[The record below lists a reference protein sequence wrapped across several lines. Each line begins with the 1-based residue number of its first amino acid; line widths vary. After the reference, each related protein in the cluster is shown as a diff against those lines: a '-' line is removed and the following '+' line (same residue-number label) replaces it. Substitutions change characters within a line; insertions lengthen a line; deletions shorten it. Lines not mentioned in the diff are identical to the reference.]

1 MWFGIPYGELAVLAA
16 AVVTAGV
23 FTGLLAGLLGIGGAA
38 ITVPVLYEVF
48 RYLGVPEEVR
58 MQLCVGTSLAIIVPV
73 SLRSYFAHRAK
84 SAVLN
89 DVLRMWIVPVV
100 VGVVCGAGI
109 AFFAPQSL
117 FKIVFVV
124 SGIVIA
130 TKLLLSRDE
139 WRIADT
145 LPGRG
150 VTMAVGYAIG
160 LLSSLMG
167 IAGGSFSTIFLT
179 LYGKPIHVAVATSSG
194 LGVWIALPGMIGYM
208 IAGWPQMH
216 LLPPLSIGY
225 VSLIGLVLF
234 APASVLAAPF
244 GARLA
249 HNMPRRRL
257 EYAFAAFLYLASLR
271 FLISLLP

>member
-1 MWFGIPYGELAVLAA
+1 MLFGIPAGELALLAV
-16 AVVTAGV
+16 AVVVAGI

-48 RYLGVPEEVR
+48 RYLGVPEDVR
-58 MQLCVGTSLAIIVPV
+58 MQLCVGTSLAVIVPV

-89 DVLRMWIVPVV
+89 DVLRTWIAPVV
-100 VGVVCGAGI
+100 IGVICGAGI

-124 SGIVIA
+124 VGTAIA
-130 TKLLLSRDE
+130 TKLMLGRED
-139 WRIADT
+139 WRIADD
-145 LPGRG
+145 LPSRP
-150 VTMAVGYAIG
+150 VTVAVGYVIG

-167 IAGGSFSTIFLT
+167 IAGGSLSTVFLT

-194 LGVWIALPGMIGYM
+194 LGIWIALPGMIGYAL
-208 IAGWPQMH
+208 AGWPQMH
-216 LLPPLSIGY
+216 QLPPLSIGY
-225 VSLIGLVLF
+225 VSLIGLILF
-234 APASVLAAPF
+234 APASVLAAPY

-249 HNMPRRRL
+249 HNMSRRRL
-257 EYAFAAFLYLASLR
+257 EVAFAIFMYLASLR
-271 FLISLLP
+271 FLISLF